1 MVKNYRFHAKG
12 GISMNK
18 KAIKKLLY
26 ILSNYKY
33 LIGCI
38 NKQQLTMKMLQ
49 LEIQFKKQEVQL

>member
-1 MVKNYRFHAKG
+1 
-12 GISMNK
+12 MNK
-18 KAIKKLLY
+18 KTIKKLLY